1 MTLKNMVLCLALIL
15 LPLSAPAAEDQFS
28 GAGDQKFPAD
38 YHKAPPALERT
49 QGIQKYAQDAQ
60 KGAQQN
66 FGLQFVHD
74 NELFAVF
81 KGDRLEYQTRE
92 GEDVLLWDVEAWI
105 GSDYNKIYLESEGT
119 RLIHEGEFDEAE
131 VELLY
136 GRTLASFW
144 DLRAGI
150 RHDFEPHPTRTF
162 AALGVQGLAP
172 YWFETEAT
180 AYLSE
185 DGDVSADLEVEYDIL
200 LSQRLILQPRLE
212 AGASLQEVE
221 ELGIGQGIT
230 DVELGIRLRY
240 EIRREFAP
248 YVGISWSRKIG
259 ETADFAEAEGEDSS
273 LVSFVLGLRFWF

>member
-1 MTLKNMVLCLALIL
+1 MYTIL
-15 LPLSAPAAEDQFS
+15 VGLLVFTVMPQISLAAEEGFVDAKER
-28 GAGDQKFPAD
+28 GFPAD
-38 YHKAPPALERT
+38 YQEPPPPAEVVE
-49 QGIQKYAQDAQ
+49 GIRKYAQDAQ
-60 KGAQQN
+60 KGAQEN
-66 FGLQFVHD
+66 FGAQFVHD
-74 NELFAVF
+74 NELFTVF

-92 GEDVLLWDVEAWI
+92 GQDVLLWDVEAWI
-105 GSDYNKIYLESEGT
+105 GSDYNKLYLESEGT
-119 RLIHEGEFDEAE
+119 RLIHQGKFEEAE

-136 GRTLASFW
+136 GRTIASFW

-185 DGDVSADLEVEYDIL
+185 DGDVSANLEVEYDIL

-212 AGASLQEVE
+212 AGLAVQEVE
-221 ELGIGQGIT
+221 ELGIGQGLT

-248 YVGISWSRKIG
+248 YIGLSWARKLG
-259 ETADFAEAEGEDSS
+259 ETANLAEAEGEETG
-273 LVSFVLGLRFWF
+273 LVSFVSGVRFWF